1 MKSFPQDEDLIDLG
15 KDMRSSYMRNKAY
28 FLYKDSQISLSND
41 SFKIDCELNPNYHI
55 YYDWVI
61 MCEDVVLTIKGEQC
75 EKIWFENTIIN
86 YFMVMIYKLDKAK
99 FIIPRIL
106 YLIKFFDI
114 DDLDY
119 YNKLS
124 NLAPWIWLF
133 WLLILFENLNKLLK
147 NKKK

>member
-1 MKSFPQDEDLIDLG
+1 MILLKH
-15 KDMRSSYMRNKAY
+15 
-28 FLYKDSQISLSND
+28 
-41 SFKIDCELNPNYHI
+41 ELNPNYDI
-55 YYDWVI
+55 YYDWAF

-106 YLIKFFDI
+106 YLIKLFDI

-119 YNKLS
+119 HNKLS
-124 NLAPWIWLF
+124 NLAPWV